1 MPIIE
6 ADLTNPEHA
15 RALVSLLNSY
25 ACSPEGGGSD
35 LPAEVQDNL
44 ATALNARPDAVV
56 LLAYLDET
64 PVGLMTCI
72 EGFSTF
78 ACKPLLNIH
87 DVYVSPDYRGQ
98 GIASQLFAHAESI
111 AKTRGCCKLTLEVLQ
126 GNTRAQAVYARLGF
140 SGYELTPHMGHALF
154 WEKKLSSAATPLE

>member
-1 MPIIE
+1 MQILE

-15 RALVSLLNSY
+15 SALVSLLNSY
-25 ACSPEGGGSD
+25 ACSPEGGGTD
-35 LPAEVQDNL
+35 LPSDVQHNL
-44 ATALNARPDAVV
+44 AAALQARPDALV
-56 LLAYLDET
+56 LLAFADET

-87 DVYVSPDYRGQ
+87 DVYVSADFRGQ
-98 GIASQLFAHAESI
+98 GISSQLFACAESI

-126 GNTRAQAVYARLGF
+126 GNQRAQAVYSHLGF
-140 SGYELTPHMGHALF
+140 SGYELTPQMGHALF
-154 WEKKLSSAATPLE
+154 WEKKL